1 MDIFELGEYQ
11 GELRAKIK
19 ELDEKLRKMEHAY
32 LGNKRHWSRT
42 NKKSDYKELLK
53 ERKKI
58 LQEYEDSIPELR

>member
-32 LGNKRHWSRT
+32 LWNKRHWSRT
-42 NKKSDYKELLK
+42 NKKSDYNELLK

>member
-1 MDIFELGEYQ
+1 MDIFELGKYQ

-19 ELDEKLRKMEHAY
+19 ELDEKLRKMEYKFLEH
-32 LGNKRHWSRT
+32 GRHWSST
-42 NKKSDYKELLK
+42 NKKSDYKTLLR